1 MVQDA
6 LDRFELLMDAIC
18 RMRDVWVSEIEG
30 DHLFDADGDDAD
42 DDDADTDESLNAIA
56 TAAAHAALA
65 SKQQPH
71 CVRCTARLCC
81 LSRRPHTALALPSRR
96 ES

>member
-30 DHLFDADGDDAD
+30 DHLFDADGDDDA

-65 SKQQPH
+65 SKQQPRF
-71 CVRCTARLCC
+71 VRCTARLCC
-81 LSRRPHTALALPSRR
+81 LSRRPHTVLPSRR